1 MCQFSAFSEFLL
13 FIVMV
18 NWDSNVSNMF
28 WFYYYVFNCNE
39 DLFCCYFNVMFSSR
53 MILLGFMV
61 LFSVCIPNVEC
72 KHSYFLLGG
81 RLVVYVVVVVLS
93 GLQHKIHRHH

>member
-1 MCQFSAFSEFLL
+1 MSVMCFGCV
-13 FIVMV
+13 IVSV
-18 NWDSNVSNMF
+18 IVIMF
-28 WFYYYVFNCNE
+28 CQYFYV
-39 DLFCCYFNVMFSSR
+39 LFSSR

-81 RLVVYVVVVVLS
+81 RLVVYVVVVLS
-93 GLQHKIHRHH
+93 GLQYKIHGHH

>member
-1 MCQFSAFSEFLL
+1 
-13 FIVMV
+13 MV
-18 NWDSNVSNMF
+18 ICDSNVSNVF
-28 WFYYYVFNCNE
+28 WLYYCVCNCNE
-39 DLFCCYFNVMFSSR
+39 DLFYQYFYVVFSSR

-81 RLVVYVVVVVLS
+81 RLVVYVVVVLS
-93 GLQHKIHRHH
+93 GLQCNIHGRH